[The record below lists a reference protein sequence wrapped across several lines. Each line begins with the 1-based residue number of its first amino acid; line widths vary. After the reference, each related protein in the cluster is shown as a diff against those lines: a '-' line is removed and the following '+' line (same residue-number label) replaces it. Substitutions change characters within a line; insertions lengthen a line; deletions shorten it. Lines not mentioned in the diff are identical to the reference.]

1 MRKAMVET
9 DHPQLSIRKQCE
21 LLGVNRNR
29 LKPKAKRVWK
39 PGPKHEEIL
48 VLIPVIH
55 AKDPTMGTRQL
66 RRVLARNGYHASRWT
81 IGKIMKHLGIKAI
94 YCKPCTSKAAPD
106 HPKYPYLLRGRKI
119 TKADE
124 VWAIDITYIPWSKGH
139 VYLVAIID
147 WKTRAVLAWRVS
159 NTMDVDFCLDVLCEA
174 VGVAGTVPTI
184 INTDQGSQFTGV
196 EWLSAVEGLGAQ
208 VSMDGRGRWMDNV
221 LIERLWRSVKH
232 EWLLLQEYN
241 TIPELEALLSEWI
254 ERYNTWRP
262 HTANGG
268 QTPWQ
273 AYRGL
278 QPKLEREELAE
289 GGSANANNH
298 NIYCEGDLRWR
309 VVRAMIERVLL
320 LRIWG

>member
-1 MRKAMVET
+1 MRKAMVEA

-29 LKPKAKRVWK
+29 LEPKRQTDWQPRVVYD
-39 PGPKHEEIL
+39 EML
-48 VLIPVIH
+48 ALIPMIH
-55 AKDPTMGTRQL
+55 AKDPTMGTRQIKV
-66 RRVLARNGYHASRWT
+66 VLVRNGYHATRWT
-81 IGKIMKHLGIKAI
+81 IGKMMKHLGIKAI
-94 YCKPCTSKAAPD
+94 YCKPCTSKAAPE
-106 HPKYPYLLRGRKI
+106 HPKYPYLLRGRAI
-119 TKADE
+119 TEADE

-139 VYLVAIID
+139 VYLVAMID

-174 VGVAGTVPTI
+174 VGVAGTFPVI

-196 EWLSAVEGLGAQ
+196 EWLSAVESLGVR

-232 EWLLLQEYN
+232 EWVLLHEYN

-262 HTANGG
+262 HTANEG
-268 QTPWQ
+268 QTPLQ

-278 QPKLEREELAE
+278 LPELEIEEKEE
-289 GGSANANNH
+289 GCASA
-298 NIYCEGDLRWR
+298 
-309 VVRAMIERVLL
+309 
-320 LRIWG
+320 

>member
-1 MRKAMVET
+1 
-9 DHPQLSIRKQCE
+9 
-21 LLGVNRNR
+21 
-29 LKPKAKRVWK
+29 
-39 PGPKHEEIL
+39 
-48 VLIPVIH
+48 
-55 AKDPTMGTRQL
+55 MGARQL
-66 RRVLARNGYHASRWT
+66 KVALARNGYHATRWT
-81 IGKIMKHLGIKAI
+81 IGKMMEHLGIKAI

-124 VWAIDITYIPWSKGH
+124 VWAIDITYIPWSRGH

-159 NTMDVDFCLDVLCEA
+159 NTMDVDFCLDVLCDA
-174 VGVAGTVPTI
+174 VGVAGKVPAI

-196 EWLSAVEGLGAQ
+196 EWLSAVESLGVQ

-232 EWLLLQEYN
+232 EWVLLHEYN

-262 HTANGG
+262 HTENGG
-268 QTPWQ
+268 QPPWQ

-278 QPKLEREELAE
+278 VPKLEREEIKE
-289 GGSANANNH
+289 
-298 NIYCEGDLRWR
+298 E
-309 VVRAMIERVLL
+309 VVINVRYAD
-320 LRIWG
+320 

>member
-1 MRKAMVET
+1 MRSLRSIHSFLHRSLHGRKSSSPKAAFFLNGRTPE
-9 DHPQLSIRKQCE
+9 IGK
-21 LLGVNRNR
+21 
-29 LKPKAKRVWK
+29 LKP
-39 PGPKHEEIL
+39 
-48 VLIPVIH
+48 
-55 AKDPTMGTRQL
+55 
-66 RRVLARNGYHASRWT
+66 SRT
-81 IGKIMKHLGIKAI
+81 
-94 YCKPCTSKAAPD
+94 APD

-147 WKTRAVLAWRVS
+147 WKARSVLVWQVS

-174 VGVAGTVPTI
+174 VGIAGTVPTI

-196 EWLSAVEGLGAQ
+196 EWLSAVESVGAQ

-232 EWLLLQEYN
+232 EWLFLQEYN
-241 TIPELEALLSEWI
+241 TIPELEALLSERI

-278 QPKLEREELAE
+278 QPKLEREELTFAHLITTTT
-289 GGSANANNH
+289 SIDKFH
-298 NIYCEGDLRWR
+298 CLD
-309 VVRAMIERVLL
+309 
-320 LRIWG
+320 